1 MRKLVW
7 LVLPFLLLGCA
18 SPSPFAGVKNLYEAK
33 GTSIVCFGDSITLG
47 AGASTGQDYPTLL
60 EQMVK
65 LPVKNLGESGDT
77 TETALLRVGDIL
89 KLDPRIVIVE
99 LGGNDYLRRTAVPDT
114 FKNIRL
120 IIDEIQ
126 RQKAV
131 VVLVLMPL
139 GSDYE
144 SGYKKLAR
152 EKGCVLIASLMSDIF
167 DNQNLMA
174 DQLHPNSR
182 GYQKMA
188 EEIGRVLN
196 GLLAEMNP

>member
-1 MRKLVW
+1 VKRLTWLLV
-7 LVLPFLLLGCA
+7 PLLLIGCA
-18 SPSPFAGVKNLYEAK
+18 PSSPFAGVKNLYEAK
-33 GTSIVCFGDSITLG
+33 GTSVVCFGNSITAGMG
-47 AGASTGQDYPTLL
+47 AASGEDYPTLL
-60 EQMVK
+60 GQNVK
-65 LPVKNLGESGDT
+65 LPVINLGESGDT
-77 TETALLRVGDIL
+77 TESALLRVGEIL
-89 KLDPRIVIVE
+89 KRNPRIVIVE
-99 LGGNDYLRRTAVPDT
+99 LGGNDYLRRMTVSDT
-114 FKNIRL
+114 FKNLRL

-131 VVLVLMPL
+131 VILVAMPL
-139 GSDYE
+139 GSAYE
-144 SGYKKLAR
+144 SGYKNLAR

-196 GLLAEMNP
+196 ELLAEMSP